1 MTNALNADKL
11 LQIGLG
17 FQASKTLLSATE
29 FGVFTELAQG
39 PADLQTL
46 SSRLNLHYRS
56 ARDFLDALVALGVLE
71 REDGLYRNAP
81 ETELFLGV

>member
-1 MTNALNADKL
+1 MTNTLNADKL

-29 FGVFTELAQG
+29 LGVCSELARG
-39 PADLQTL
+39 PADLHTL
-46 SSRLNLHYRS
+46 CSRLGLHSRS
-56 ARDFLDALVALGVLE
+56 AHDFLDALVALGVLE

-81 ETELFLGV
+81 DT